1 MDLSNIMGKN
11 DSKVLSGP
19 NTAVYSEAKNEK
31 LLMEAAYTLKRTSNE
46 NNIAHGEPKEVQHFL
61 RV

>member
-1 MDLSNIMGKN
+1 MGKN

-46 NNIAHGEPKEVQHFL
+46 NNIAHGEPKEVQHVL